1 MEQQG
6 TSWWRSDAGAVL
18 ALRNLGIGLAAAAVL
33 FSISERPLGFLAD
46 DARAISF
53 YLTVVALFAFAV
65 AAVLYRLRPAESV
78 DGGATYLRAP
88 DAPLSE
94 VETAFVAKNY
104 RALKAFGEK
113 ATFPASYTGL
123 IVLLVL
129 STFVVAVVVWF
140 VPLVAH
146 FWLVG
151 EREVLRAQG
160 EAWALQF
167 PAIGMSMLFYAF
179 AAIAFAVLAF
189 QAMARRSPRFNM
201 YLMVQSAFHQKEG
214 KKARGLDLEKALE
227 LRVRSGDVPTT
238 RPLDPEQFLST
249 LSSRRVRYWALVS
262 VAFAALA
269 RFCAWFEL
277 GSYTMLTPNRIE
289 EAELWSHK
297 VHRYRYSD
305 VKNVS
310 LECGS
315 GRKGKLIL
323 GYWMNYGDSYIDLL
337 STELVDTEL
346 SKVEKVDAILRD
358 LRVRFEM
365 PEPDESGQRYS
376 AGCLEK
382 IADRY
387 DAPTARRIRKLLRA
401 EQ

>member
-6 TSWWRSDAGAVL
+6 TSWWRSDVGVVL

-46 DARAISF
+46 DVRAISF
-53 YLTVVALFAFAV
+53 YLTVVALFAFAI

-78 DGGATYLRAP
+78 DGGGTYWRAP
-88 DAPLSE
+88 DAPFSE
-94 VETAFVAKNY
+94 VETAFVAKSY
-104 RALKAFGEK
+104 RALKAFGER
-113 ATFPASYTGL
+113 ATFPATYVGL

-129 STFVVAVVVWF
+129 ATFFVALVVWF

-151 EREVLRAQG
+151 EREALRAQG
-160 EAWALQF
+160 EGWAIQF

-179 AAIAFAVLAF
+179 AAIALAVLAF
-189 QAMARRSPRFNM
+189 QALARWSPRFNM
-201 YLMVQSAFHQKEG
+201 YLMVQSAFHQQEG
-214 KKARGLDLEKALE
+214 KKSRGLDLEKALE

-249 LSSRRVRYWALVS
+249 LSSRRVRYWALAS

-269 RFCAWFEL
+269 SFCAWFEL

-297 VHRYRYSD
+297 VHRYSYSD
-305 VKNVS
+305 VTSVE
-310 LECGS
+310 LECS
-315 GRKGKLIL
+315 TGRKGKLNL
-323 GYWMNYGDSYIDLL
+323 SYWVNYGDSYINLL
-337 STELVDTEL
+337 ASDTVDSELDN
-346 SKVEKVDAILRD
+346 VEKVDAILRKN
-358 LRVRFEM
+358 RVRFDL
-365 PEPDESGQRYS
+365 PAPDESGQRYS
-376 AGCLEK
+376 DGCFGK
-382 IADRY
+382 ISETY
-387 DAPTARRIRKLLRA
+387 DATTARRIRALLRV
-401 EQ
+401 EP